1 MTELKYAPG
10 RSPAIAR
17 GRCTSMPCLPP
28 VATIVIIALFL
39 SWIGHGAS
47 VASAQE
53 TTCALSPTE
62 APPLEMLQDADLEHV
77 RLELEIDPGL
87 PPASGR
93 SVLTLRTA
101 TAEADSVRLIAP
113 GMLVHEVISNDLSEP
128 LPFRVYGSDTLV
140 VDLRAVRDSFIVA
153 RESITLDIGFQAAQG
168 IQFENGF
175 AWTIDPM
182 LLGGAWFPWSG
193 DTSDRFTSELMIT
206 VPPESVVSASGTP
219 LALRET
225 EDGRVTHL
233 ASSVEP
239 HTADDLIFA
248 AGPYVRARSGF
259 RVETLHSGSQS
270 SRLGTIAQRALG
282 YFESELESPY
292 PYGILTL
299 AVIPGAGAT
308 VSGSGLVL
316 VPEDLVD
323 ELEADLPRYSALKIV
338 DAVAD
343 QWFGSLLSAQS
354 PSDWWLESGL
364 TAYLAAVY
372 AESEIG
378 AEAFD
383 AAMRGLAQ
391 AYFDEQLKY
400 HRALTFEHAHH
411 PMQLNDEHARAKG
424 AWVAHSL
431 RGEIGDNAFWETLAL
446 LVSSNQFSD
455 FSTDDFVVALD
466 TTTDDEQYTFFETWV
481 HAPGNPEPVASYSR
495 ERDTLFVTVEQQQ
508 IDEGVPEVYEMQ
520 IAVEVGTLSGSEQYD
535 VHLDEL
541 RERAA
546 IVFPADPRFVVI
558 DPNARYLMRTSMEQ
572 SLSAWI
578 AQLRAASTPA
588 GRLAAA
594 EAIARRRGHP
604 DVLLGLRSAL
614 SQDASPYVKA
624 SILDVISTL
633 SASVAAERALLSA
646 YEDTSAI
653 VRRAALQALGTY
665 TGSPS
670 VEALALRAA
679 NSDSV
684 HGVQAAAVETLARI
698 GSNQALDVARAAL
711 ITPSPAGI
719 IQRAG
724 LRALRQ
730 LSGVS
735 AIALE
740 AGSTYSG
747 PEQPLTVRLEA
758 VHLLET
764 LASNHRPAENA
775 LLSLLESSNWHIRL
789 SAAEALLRLGND
801 DAIRSHLETEPISWL
816 RFQVGGLLDCL

>member
-1 MTELKYAPG
+1 LG
-10 RSPAIAR
+10 
-17 GRCTSMPCLPP
+17 
-28 VATIVIIALFL
+28 
-39 SWIGHGAS
+39 WIGYGAS
-47 VASAQE
+47 VAFAQM
-53 TTCALSPTE
+53 TTCALSPAE
-62 APPLEMLQDADLEHV
+62 APRLEVLQDVDLEHV
-77 RLELEIDPGL
+77 RLELEIDPEL

-93 SVLTLRTA
+93 SVLTLRT
-101 TAEADSVRLIAP
+101 TNVSADSVRLIAP
-113 GMLVHEVISNDLSEP
+113 GMRVLDVISEDLSEP

-140 VDLRAVRDSFIVA
+140 VDLRAVRDSFIVS
-153 RESITLDIGFQAAQG
+153 RELIALDIGFQAAQG
-168 IQFENGF
+168 IQFEKGF
-175 AWTIDPM
+175 AWTIDPL

-193 DTSDRFTSELMIT
+193 DPSDRFTSELMIT
-206 VPPESVVSASGTP
+206 VPSESIVSTSGTP

-259 RVETLHSGSQS
+259 RVETLHQGSS
-270 SRLGTIAQRALG
+270 DSRLGTTAQRALG

-292 PYGILTL
+292 PYGILSLT
-299 AVIPGAGAT
+299 VIPGAGET
-308 VSGSGLVL
+308 ISGSGLVL
-316 VPEDLVD
+316 IPEDLVD
-323 ELEADLPRYSALKIV
+323 ELEADLPRYSALKVV

-343 QWFGSLLSAQS
+343 QWFGSLLSARS
-354 PSDWWLESGL
+354 TSDRWLESGL

-372 AESEIG
+372 AESEIS

-383 AAMRGLAQ
+383 AVMRELAQ
-391 AYFDEQLKY
+391 AYFDEQLHY
-400 HRALTFEHAHH
+400 RRALTSEHAYH

-431 RGEIGDNAFWETLAL
+431 RSEIGDNEFWETLAL

-455 FSTDDFVVALD
+455 FSTGDLVVTLD
-466 TTTDDEQYTFFETWV
+466 STSDDEQRTFFETWV
-481 HAPGNPEPVASYSR
+481 DAPGNPEPVASYSR

-508 IDEGVPEVYEMQ
+508 IDKGVPEVYELQ
-520 IAVEVGTLSGSEQYD
+520 IALEVGTLSGSERFD

-541 RERAA
+541 RERTA
-546 IVFPADPRFVVI
+546 IVIPADPRFVVI
-558 DPNARYLMRTSMEQ
+558 DPDSRYLMRTSMEQ
-572 SLSAWI
+572 SLSSWI
-578 AQLRAASTPA
+578 AQLRTASTPA

-594 EAIARRRGHP
+594 GAIARRRGHP

-614 SQDASPYVKA
+614 SQEASPYVKA

-633 SASVAAERALLSA
+633 SASDAAERALLSA

-653 VRRAALQALGTY
+653 VRRAALQSLGTY

-684 HGVQAAAVETLARI
+684 HGVQGAAVEMLARI
-698 GSNQALDVARAAL
+698 GSSDALDVARAAL

-730 LSGVS
+730 LGGISGVRG
-735 AIALE
+735 IALE
-740 AGSTYSG
+740 AGSTYAG
-747 PEQPLTVRLEA
+747 PEQPLPVRLEA
-758 VHLLET
+758 IHLLET

-775 LLSLLESSNWHIRL
+775 LLALLESGNWHIRL
-789 SAAEALLRLGND
+789 SAAEALLRLGNT
-801 DAIRSHLETEPISWL
+801 DAVRSHLQIEPVSWL
-816 RFQVGGLLDCL
+816 RFRVGGLVDCL